1 MRLLL
6 ASLLLIS
13 YASFA
18 EHHNESPR
26 AEIPPIVDN
35 LPTLYHEF
43 VEVIGIMTTDEIIA
57 IIGQPVKKIDIK
69 MQSSNNIIASTW
81 YYHNINTDESGKYFP
96 TTELDIVDGFV
107 ESVTFM
113 NNINESNLI
122 DGTQF
127 DVKKGSDNIF

>member
-18 EHHNESPR
+18 EHHNESSQ

-43 VEVIGIMTTDEIIA
+43 VEVIGILTTDEIIA

-96 TTELDIVDGFV
+96 TTELGIVYGFV
-107 ESVTFM
+107 ESVTFFYYF
-113 NNINESNLI
+113 N
-122 DGTQF
+122 
-127 DVKKGSDNIF
+127 

>member
-18 EHHNESPR
+18 EHHNESSQ

-43 VEVIGIMTTDEIIA
+43 VEVIGILTTDEIIA

-113 NNINESNLI
+113 NNINESKLI
-122 DGTQF
+122 DVTPI
-127 DVKKGSDNIF
+127 DVKKGPDNIF

>member
-6 ASLLLIS
+6 ITLLLLSNIT
-13 YASFA
+13 FA
-18 EHHNESPR
+18 QHHNEAPQ
-26 AEIPPIVDN
+26 PDDTPIVDN
-35 LPTLYHEF
+35 LPSLYHEF
-43 VEVIGIMTTDEIIA
+43 VGVVGILTTDEIIA
-57 IIGQPVKKIDIK
+57 LIGEPAKKINIK

-127 DVKKGSDNIF
+127 DVKKGPDNIF